1 MDVVVSRSGIGKI
14 GNFRFKCCLGRRGVA
29 YEKSEGDHKTP
40 IGTFPLRYIMYRKDR
55 IKKPKTNLS
64 VYTIKKNHVCC
75 DNPNSSNYNKIYI
88 KKGTIDTESL
98 WRKDFLYN
106 IIIVIGYN
114 DQPIQKGKGSAIFI
128 HLSTKKYNPTKGCI
142 GLHLKDMKKLLSYNL
157 RNIKII

>member
-64 VYTIKKNHVCC
+64 IYSIKKNHICC
-75 DNPNSSNYNKIYI
+75 DNTNSINYNKIYI
-88 KKGTIDTESL
+88 KKENLNLFILEL
-98 WRKDFLYN
+98 
-106 IIIVIGYN
+106 
-114 DQPIQKGKGSAIFI
+114 IF
-128 HLSTKKYNPTKGCI
+128 
-142 GLHLKDMKKLLSYNL
+142 KL
-157 RNIKII
+157 